1 MLELQRQ
8 VTSLKQDLRSA
19 RTKEAA
25 SAHLLDQQRRLGLDL
40 CADLVAWAHSYA
52 SSVHTYASSDPLA
65 KAQLAPE
72 VMHHKVKSHDTAR
85 TLQVLLKR
93 DAQDSLLRVASLA
106 GSVQSLVDPRSLSVS
121 ASEDQEDRHNSPT
134 LSPASS
140 SLGGTMY
147 AQALGGGGGRDSLLA
162 LSSRA
167 LQAGARRGLDFDVG
181 SGGTGSVLLGGMG
194 SDAVSEPRTL
204 PRHSL
209 AVAGMMQERL
219 RSNLGVTIDLLV
231 HVIAQGFIKR
241 GAGPGDEGLSL
252 RGTGRAL
259 RGGGLHGALAG
270 SASPAPS
277 SSMPSFSTAEAGGT
291 SILAAREQ
299 LLHALSATAA
309 ACDEMCM
316 LGTRGESLALH
327 ANATLFN
334 VRVQSLVMRA
344 WRRQTELQ
352 RVGISQALA
361 HRVTL
366 ARRQVLRAWRR
377 QALLSR
383 WVLLHR
389 VLVTWSLETTTSS
402 QRPQAPR
409 TRVRGVISLW
419 MCEGWGTRGKAL
431 WREWA
436 VRVVNVWLGRVRR
449 GEKIVFR
456 LGFVR
461 SARVGLVALRWWRW
475 EFLMRQMYTQA
486 VMLAERMRRQRSFKS
501 WAAVTRVGIAQAA
514 AFHRIVARRLLR
526 RKQLGM
532 QSMQHNSHDQH
543 ALRNF
548 DCLVLIQN
556 LVTGHARRAQARSL
570 ASWSA
575 LLLYHARFR
584 KSEQRAATTFHK
596 LELRRIGTSMQV
608 WARRVR
614 TRRGATLL
622 LRYHLRRIVAEVVET
637 WRRSA
642 VSASRARLLL
652 DAHVRSRVVRMVKGW
667 REMADTA
674 SRHQYVLLAFL
685 LRCGTSLVE
694 RQWAKWRVYL
704 ALSQEQCQQVVCR
717 LARGDR
723 ALQQLC
729 LFCWEGYT
737 HDKKLVL
744 ERAWLWWQQHRLI
757 PLSRPPLSNR
767 DERGLSTGSKPRTGI
782 GNTLRPQPTQ
792 ALQWLQSVR
801 DTTCLPLSSALGR
814 GERERAPRSLL
825 SRAVA
830 QWAVVALQRLKR
842 QASMIIRFCD
852 TTSRVRDSRDALPL
866 AIAAHLSVHQS
877 TAQSRP
883 AAPLAVPRSPVSQAA
898 RARQLDLSASPQM
911 AGQTGAD
918 LMSPGPDLKLGQYGF
933 SALQTLASPIVAED
947 LEELSFLSD
956 FLASRGAALAAFNP
970 RDDSVKE
977 LDELDYED
985 DALLLHERYNTPH
998 CAQRGRGAQEPLTL
1012 QQLQQLEA
1020 ECAYLG
1026 DLVSEQDSILSSV
1039 SEQDSFGSQQQ
1050 DEPGIPGADTS
1061 TGVPAAAHRVETSAL
1076 QIPPVP
1082 HGRLL
1087 QSASAARRRSVS
1099 SRQTAALAHSQPLT
1113 DSPSTSVL
1121 SPRGKVSGRESKIV
1135 LLAKAFMIPS
1145 PPPSYSLSSGPTVT
1159 SKSDAGGARADA
1171 GRDTHRGRDA
1181 HDASEQQPRQL
1192 LPAMQRYP
1200 SPPPSLPLSLSVH
1213 DSQEERDF
1221 QRWLKSVKDSRR

>member
-1 MLELQRQ
+1 M
-8 VTSLKQDLRSA
+8 
-19 RTKEAA
+19 
-25 SAHLLDQQRRLGLDL
+25 
-40 CADLVAWAHSYA
+40 
-52 SSVHTYASSDPLA
+52 
-65 KAQLAPE
+65 
-72 VMHHKVKSHDTAR
+72 
-85 TLQVLLKR
+85 
-93 DAQDSLLRVASLA
+93 
-106 GSVQSLVDPRSLSVS
+106 
-121 ASEDQEDRHNSPT
+121 
-134 LSPASS
+134 
-140 SLGGTMY
+140 
-147 AQALGGGGGRDSLLA
+147 
-162 LSSRA
+162 
-167 LQAGARRGLDFDVG
+167 
-181 SGGTGSVLLGGMG
+181 
-194 SDAVSEPRTL
+194 
-204 PRHSL
+204 
-209 AVAGMMQERL
+209 
-219 RSNLGVTIDLLV
+219 TIDLLV

-241 GAGPGDEGLSL
+241 GAGQGDEGLSL
-252 RGTGRAL
+252 RGMGRAL

-277 SSMPSFSTAEAGGT
+277 SSMPSFSTAEAEGA

-309 ACDEMCM
+309 ACDEMCI

-327 ANATLFN
+327 ANAALSH
-334 VRVQSLVMRA
+334 VRVPGLVMRA

-402 QRPQAPR
+402 QRPQAQR

-419 MCEGWGTRGKAL
+419 LCEWWGTRGKAL

-475 EFLMRQMYTQA
+475 EFLMRQMFTQA
-486 VMLAERMRRQRSFKS
+486 VMLAERMRRQRSFKA

-514 AFHRIVARRLLR
+514 AFHRIVAHRLLR

-575 LLLYHARFR
+575 LVLYHAHFR
-584 KSEQRAATTFHK
+584 KSEQRASTTFHT

-614 TRRGATLL
+614 TPRAATLL
-622 LRYHLRRIVAEVVET
+622 LRHHLRRVVAEVVET

-652 DAHVRSRVVRMVKGW
+652 DAHVRSLVVRMVKRW

-685 LRCGTSLVE
+685 LRCGTALVE
-694 RQWAKWRVYL
+694 RRWAKWRVYL

-723 ALQQLC
+723 TLQQQC

-757 PLSRPPLSNR
+757 PLSRPPLSNG
-767 DERGLSTGSKPRTGI
+767 DERGLLTGSKTRTGM

-801 DTTCLPLSSALGR
+801 ATTSLPPSSALGR
-814 GERERAPRSLL
+814 GESERAPRSLL

-866 AIAAHLSVHQS
+866 AIAAHHSVHQS

-883 AAPLAVPRSPVSQAA
+883 AAPRGIAVPRSPVSQAA
-898 RARQLDLSASPQM
+898 RARQLDLSASPQLTW
-911 AGQTGAD
+911 QSAD
-918 LMSPGPDLKLGQYGF
+918 LMSPGPDLKSGQHGL

-985 DALLLHERYNTPH
+985 DALLLHERYNTP

-1026 DLVSEQDSILSSV
+1026 DLVSEQDSIVSSV
-1039 SEQDSFGSQQQ
+1039 SQQDSFGSQQQ
-1050 DEPGIPGADTS
+1050 DEPGIPGADT
-1061 TGVPAAAHRVETSAL
+1061 GVPAAAHRVETSAL
-1076 QIPPVP
+1076 QIPSVP
-1082 HGRLL
+1082 HSRLL
-1087 QSASAARRRSVS
+1087 QSASAARQRSVS

-1145 PPPSYSLSSGPTVT
+1145 PLPSYPPPTVT